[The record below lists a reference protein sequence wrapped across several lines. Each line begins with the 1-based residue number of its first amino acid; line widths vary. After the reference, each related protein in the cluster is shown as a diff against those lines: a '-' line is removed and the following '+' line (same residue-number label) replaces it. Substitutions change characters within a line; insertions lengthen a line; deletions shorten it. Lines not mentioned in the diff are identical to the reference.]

1 MATGKEIRAKLK
13 EEARKRA
20 RLGSMEERQAKKTA
34 APGSEGYKPTKTDM
48 GPNMSQVNKPDSKK
62 ATTKATTKT
71 PIVTKKQLE
80 DSGFTNL
87 RDYLNNKKGLTRRD
101 GAAPERTNNKPESTT
116 KSQDAK
122 PNKSNTP
129 KPDYSNKT
137 KAKTSMV
144 DKFKSLVGADREPTA
159 KEAMGRNQMNAA
171 RKSMG
176 FRHGGNVKG
185 KDRSLILPKRPRDEK
200 GKGLNPGS

>member
-13 EEARKRA
+13 EEARERA
-20 RLGSMEERQAKKTA
+20 RLESMEERQAKKTA

-48 GPNMSQVNKPDSKK
+48 GPNMSQVNKLDGKK
-62 ATTKATTKT
+62 ATTKATTKSKA

-101 GAAPERTNNKPESTT
+101 GKAPERTNNKPESTT

-122 PNKSNTP
+122 PNNSNAP

-176 FRHGGNVKG
+176 F
-185 KDRSLILPKRPRDEK
+185 EK
-200 GKGLNPGS
+200 WW